1 MKVCIISDIY
11 ASYKNRGGVE
21 EQMENTILYLK
32 KNGVEVVY
40 YDYDPQTIINSDIV
54 HFFKS
59 LYWYWPIAE
68 FCVKIGKPYVITPV
82 FYISD
87 FYNRI
92 QYRIISQFK
101 IRGLFK
107 VACILNLWNNAVCLF
122 PNTSAE
128 EKQILSYTNHHRSN
142 IVLNCV
148 SDNFFD
154 AKIDLG
160 QEYIRS
166 LGLQANEYLLNIA
179 RIEKRKNQLRLV
191 KAMKEIGMKLVLVG
205 PIGDKKYFSEVMKFK
220 NAVYLGEIWDPSE
233 KITLIKY
240 SRLFVLPSLLETPG
254 ISALEAKYYK
264 KNILLTKIGVGEEYF
279 KDYQGIRYVNPLSVR
294 NIKQNLFYLLDNTSL
309 CNDKNQ
315 LPRYKDQIKIIVD
328 KYNILLNG

>member
-128 EKQILSYTNHHRSN
+128 EKQI
-142 IVLNCV
+142 
-148 SDNFFD
+148 
-154 AKIDLG
+154 
-160 QEYIRS
+160 
-166 LGLQANEYLLNIA
+166 
-179 RIEKRKNQLRLV
+179 
-191 KAMKEIGMKLVLVG
+191 
-205 PIGDKKYFSEVMKFK
+205 
-220 NAVYLGEIWDPSE
+220 
-233 KITLIKY
+233 
-240 SRLFVLPSLLETPG
+240 
-254 ISALEAKYYK
+254 
-264 KNILLTKIGVGEEYF
+264 
-279 KDYQGIRYVNPLSVR
+279 
-294 NIKQNLFYLLDNTSL
+294 
-309 CNDKNQ
+309 
-315 LPRYKDQIKIIVD
+315 
-328 KYNILLNG
+328 

>member
-1 MKVCIISDIY
+1 MKVCIVYDMY

-32 KNGVEVVY
+32 KNDVEIEY
-40 YDYDPQTIINSDIV
+40 YDCDPQTIINSDIV

-68 FCVKIGKPYVITPV
+68 FCIKIGKPYVVTPV

-87 FYNRI
+87 FYNRF
-92 QYRIISQFK
+92 QYRTISQFK

-107 VACILNLWNNAVCLF
+107 VACILNFWNNAAYIF
-122 PNTSAE
+122 PNTSDE
-128 EKQILSYTNHHRSN
+128 EKQILSYINHRRTC

-148 SDNFFD
+148 SDSFFE
-154 AKIDLG
+154 AKGDLG
-160 QEYIRS
+160 LEYIRN
-166 LGLQANEYLLNIA
+166 LGLQVDGYLLNIA
-179 RIEKRKNQLRLV
+179 RIEKRKNQLRLA
-191 KAMKEIGMKLVLVG
+191 KAVKEIGLKLVLVG
-205 PIGDKKYFSEVMKFK
+205 PIGDIEYFNEIMKLK
-220 NAVYLGEIWDPSE
+220 NIIYLGEIWDVSE

-240 SRLFVLPSLLETPG
+240 SKLFVLPSLLETPG

-264 KNILLTKIGVGEEYF
+264 KNILLTKVGVGIEYF
-279 KDYQGIRYVNPLSVR
+279 LGYQGIRFVNPLSVR
-294 NIKQNLFYLLDNTSL
+294 SIKRNLLYLLHNTSL
-309 CNDKNQ
+309 CNDENQ

-328 KYNILLNG
+328 KYKILLND